1 MSKKLRVFD
10 WDDTLFNTAG
20 KVMVTHADGSTE
32 QFTPAQYAVYDPRSG
47 DKFDYSQFVSVADPK
62 IIRAVAKRFYKIVN
76 AGDDGRLTVILTA
89 RGPDSVPHIQHVLQK
104 YFRVNIPII
113 AVGSSNPQTKADWIK
128 NKIDAGFDDLFF
140 VDDSPK
146 NINAVYAT
154 IKDLP
159 IKYKIVDLSG
169 PRRFQGDNRPGQ
181 SKPITEIKTGDI
193 LREFNGKRL
202 ENIKIAFNDQNE
214 VDLLELYFEDS
225 SKTLVIDGEYLDARI
240 V

>member
-113 AVGSSNPQTKADWIK
+113 SEDEMRVAKPDYLLVLPWCFISE
-128 NKIDAGFDDLFF
+128 F
-140 VDDSPK
+140 VKRETDFLNNGGAFIVPCPK
-146 NINAVYAT
+146 
-154 IKDLP
+154 
-159 IKYKIVDLSG
+159 
-169 PRRFQGDNRPGQ
+169 F
-181 SKPITEIKTGDI
+181 EII
-193 LREFNGKRL
+193 GK
-202 ENIKIAFNDQNE
+202 
-214 VDLLELYFEDS
+214 
-225 SKTLVIDGEYLDARI
+225 
-240 V
+240 